1 MKLRYIPNILSVIRL
16 SLVPL
21 FIYLF
26 FKGENVSA
34 VVVFAISGVTDF
46 LDGFIARKYDCA
58 SNLGKLLDPMAD
70 KLTQFSAFLCLYIEE
85 LVPVWMVIVYFVKEL
100 GTAIGALFVFRRR
113 KIVVKSHIFGK
124 FATFFVFVFVGMIIA
139 FPSVM
144 TDNVVTV
151 GCAVMCVYFVFSC
164 LMYVKTEINGEV
176 AKTINEKKE
185 KNA

>member
-70 KLTQFSAFLCLYIEE
+70 TLTQFSAFLCLYIEE
-85 LVPVWMVIVYFVKEL
+85 LVPVWMVIVYFVKDSFILEIHNL
-100 GTAIGALFVFRRR
+100 VTLSFEKFFKVGSLIHFLLSLLRYSLHT
-113 KIVVKSHIFGK
+113 VKYY
-124 FATFFVFVFVGMIIA
+124 
-139 FPSVM
+139 PS
-144 TDNVVTV
+144 
-151 GCAVMCVYFVFSC
+151 
-164 LMYVKTEINGEV
+164 
-176 AKTINEKKE
+176 
-185 KNA
+185 